1 MYLKT
6 SFGIMENK
14 ILKEYEKK
22 VVAVRLLEMSI
33 AGVTRRFLFKSF
45 YKYS

>member
-1 MYLKT
+1 
-6 SFGIMENK
+6 MENK

-33 AGVTRRFLFKSF
+33 TGVTRRFFLKSF